1 MTTIGQVMQN
11 FLQSFQFG
19 NLGIDIIIIIAS
31 MILGVG
37 FETNNVFEK
46 LYIISFG
53 MAILFLLGIGT
64 VNLPIIGLGLLL
76 VAGFLDNES

>member
-1 MTTIGQVMQN
+1 MTTIGQAMQN

-31 MILGVG
+31 MIFGVG
-37 FETNNVFEK
+37 FQTNNVFEK

-53 MAILFLLGIGT
+53 LAILYILGVGT
-64 VNLPIIGLGLLL
+64 VNLPIVGLGLLFI
-76 VAGFLDNES
+76 AGFLDNES